1 MDKIMYSLNNEKLLN
16 ITQSNTTPKSPPR
29 MRRGFR
35 GGGNYSVKI
44 FFSLTVSTNI
54 FCRLI

>member
-16 ITQSNTTPKSPPR
+16 ITQSNTTPKSSPR
-29 MRRGFR
+29 MRRGLG